1 MLTQSCI
8 AKRSG
13 LRKADRPFCI
23 LYANSF
29 RFARQTAHSMFAH
42 GCGFSTQAPMAM
54 PASIPNERPSPIPR
68 HIPSPL

>member
-29 RFARQTAHSMFAH
+29 RFARQAAHFMFAH

-54 PASIPNERPSPIPR
+54 PASISSPIPR
-68 HIPSPL
+68 HVPSPL